1 MIFDRLTNARIYA
14 PLGHGIARA
23 LQYLEQTHLG
33 ALESGRH
40 EIEGASLYVVA
51 SEYSTKEP
59 ADGRWEA
66 HRRYIDL
73 QYVVR
78 GTERIGH
85 AMVDQLEAGPYDE
98 QKDVMS
104 LSGSGQ
110 FVTLEAGDFM
120 ILWPHDAH
128 MPGIA
133 LDSPAP
139 VKKIVVKIAVLPT
152 PSGFAL

>member
-1 MIFDRLTNARIYA
+1 MIFDRITNAHIYA
-14 PLGHGIARA
+14 PLGRGIARA
-23 LQYLEQTHLG
+23 LHYLEQTDLA
-33 ALESGRH
+33 ALEPGRY

-85 AMVDQLEAGPYDE
+85 AMVDRLDAEPYDG
-98 QKDVMS
+98 QRDVMW
-104 LSGSGQ
+104 LRGSGQ
-110 FVTLEAGDFM
+110 FVTLEPGDFM

-133 LDSPAP
+133 PDSPAP
-139 VKKIVVKIAVLPT
+139 VKKLVVKIAV
-152 PSGFAL
+152 SEQ